1 MAEQT
6 LIDGVNFGV
15 DLVNFAVDA
24 VEEFS
29 VAVVVVVVLAAGA
42 FDEDGENTTGGE
54 DGEQQCE
61 GVGVHW
67 ATACKSTIT
76 SHADLTK
83 IWNWPLWSGTHDVL
97 QMLPVSP

>member
-29 VAVVVVVVLAAGA
+29 VAVVVAVVLAAGA

-54 DGEQQCE
+54 NGEDDGDS
-61 GVGVHW
+61 VGAHW
-67 ATACKSTIT
+67 ATACTSTIT
-76 SHADLTK
+76 SHADFTK
-83 IWNWPLWSGTHDVL
+83 IWNWPLWIGTHDVL
-97 QMLPVSP
+97 QMEPVSP